1 MRSLSLSLL
10 FIGIT
15 LSSLAQSL
23 SGNLNTGSAMN
34 ALGYGNVDIYR
45 GDDLVASVLT
55 DRWGNFHVRLDTG
68 MYKCVV
74 SYDGYEPSTRMVKVK
89 ADEKMDFSVV
99 EDASRPA
106 PKRRPAAGK
115 EERGSERTMD
125 HALYEASMYSDRSP
139 ILAEPAMGYGGMLG
153 RGRGDRSVG
162 HGRLTAGEVNDFSK
176 WTQWEDLS
184 ATVLSAMRNQWSIAP
199 NGRYTLDLQTKSGLP
214 IADAVVH
221 LKRKDGTKIFSART
235 DNTGKAELWVTLN
248 ARDSLT
254 NERMMLEVVHQ
265 GRLFRVDHA
274 TPFTQGVN
282 RLAIDIPCGPSD
294 NVDVA
299 FVVDATGSMQDEL
312 DFLRAEMNDIIFRS
326 KRIGDRLNFR
336 FANVFY
342 RDLGSNEEYLTRSMD
357 FTRVLS
363 AAVNFISDQRADG
376 GGDTPEA
383 VDAALDSAINKLSW
397 SPDARARII
406 FLVLDAGP
414 HPGTE
419 EKMQKLIRQAA
430 AKGIRIITVGA
441 SGIDKATEYL
451 MRTLALGTNGT
462 YTFLTD
468 HSGVGNPHMAPT
480 TDSYDVESLNNLLV
494 RVLKSFTYMP
504 DCQQQIPEL
513 ELNYPDSI
521 VALTDPLQSDS
532 LATDTVAT
540 TGIPADTLNI
550 RWSYYPNPTTGIV
563 HITADMAIP
572 ELYITDLSGKVLQ
585 LVKGLKAD
593 EPVQVDLGSY
603 ATGIYLIRYPYG
615 STWLSGRVVLQRS

>member
-1 MRSLSLSLL
+1 MRTLSLAIL
-10 FIGIT
+10 FIAIT

-23 SGNLNTGSAMN
+23 SGNLNTGTAME

-55 DRWGNFHVRLDTG
+55 DRWGNFHIRLDTG
-68 MYKCVV
+68 TYKCVV

-89 ADEKMDFSVV
+89 SDEKMDFSVV

-106 PKRRPAAGK
+106 TKRRPAASK
-115 EERGSERTMD
+115 EERSSERIMD
-125 HALYEASMYSDRSP
+125 HALYETSMSMHRSP
-139 ILAEPAMGYGGMLG
+139 MLAEPAIGYGGPSRRE
-153 RGRGDRSVG
+153 RGARTVD

-184 ATVLSAMRNQWSIAP
+184 TTVLSAMRNQWSIAP
-199 NGRYTLDLQTKSGLP
+199 KGRYTLDLQTKTGLP

-235 DNTGKAELWVTLN
+235 DNTGKAELWATLD
-248 ARDSLT
+248 AKDSLHT
-254 NERMMLEVVHQ
+254 EAMMLEVVHQ
-265 GRLFRVDHA
+265 GRIFRVDNA
-274 TPFTQGVN
+274 KPFTQNVN
-282 RLAIDIPCGPSD
+282 RLVLDVTCGPND

-312 DFLRAEMNDIIFRS
+312 DFLRIEMNDIIFRS
-326 KRIGDRLNFR
+326 KQIGDQLNFR

-363 AAVNFISDQRADG
+363 AAVNFISDQRANG

-397 SPDARARII
+397 STEARAKII

-419 EKMQKLIRQAA
+419 GKMQELIRQAA
-430 AKGIRIITVGA
+430 AKGIRIVTVGA

-480 TDSYDVESLNNLLV
+480 TDTYDVESLNNLLV
-494 RVLKSFTYMP
+494 RVLKSYTYMP

-521 VALTDPLQSDS
+521 VALNDPLQSDS
-532 LATDTVAT
+532 LATDTVAA
-540 TGIPADTLNI
+540 TGIPTDTLNI

-593 EPVQVDLGSY
+593 EPVQIDLSSY

>member
-1 MRSLSLSLL
+1 MRHLFLFVH
-10 FIGIT
+10 FIGIS
-15 LSSLAQSL
+15 LAALAQSL
-23 SGNLNTGSAMN
+23 SGNLNTGRAME

-106 PKRRPAAGK
+106 PKRRPAASMA
-115 EERGSERTMD
+115 ESSSDMAMEHD
-125 HALYEASMYSDRSP
+125 YEAPATYKGRS
-139 ILAEPAMGYGGMLG
+139 LAEPALIA
-153 RGRGDRSVG
+153 RGRSGREEVSAT

-176 WTQWEDLS
+176 WTQWGDLS
-184 ATVLSAMRNQWSIAP
+184 ATVLSAMRKQWSIAP

-221 LKRKDGTKIFSART
+221 LMRKDGIRLYSART
-235 DNTGKAELWVTLN
+235 DNTGKAELWMTLD
-248 ARDSLT
+248 APDSMSHG
-254 NERMMLEVVHQ
+254 RMILEVIYQ
-265 GRLFRVDHA
+265 DRIIRVERA
-274 TPFTQGVN
+274 RPFKQGVN
-282 RLAIDIPCGPSD
+282 RLVLDVPCAPND

-326 KRIGDRLNFR
+326 KQIGDQLNFR

-342 RDLGSNEEYLTRSMD
+342 RDRGSKEEYLTRSMD

-383 VDAALDSAINKLSW
+383 VDVALDSAINKLNW
-397 SPDARARII
+397 SAEARARII

-419 EKMQKLIRQAA
+419 GSMQELIRQAA
-430 AKGIRIITVGA
+430 AKGIRIVTVAA
-441 SGIDKATEYL
+441 SGIDKPTEYL

-468 HSGVGNPHMAPT
+468 HSGVGAPHMAPT

-494 RVLKSFTYMP
+494 RILKSYTYMP
-504 DCQQQIPEL
+504 DCEQHIPEL
-513 ELNYPDSI
+513 ELNYPDSA
-521 VALTDPLQSDS
+521 VALPTSAQADTSATDPEGP
-532 LATDTVAT
+532 TV
-540 TGIPADTLNI
+540 IPPASPEI

-563 HITADMAIP
+563 HLTSDVAIP

-585 LVKGLKAD
+585 VLKGLKAD
-593 EPVQVDLGSY
+593 EAVQIDLGSY
-603 ATGIYLIRYPYG
+603 ATGIYLIRYPFG
-615 STWLSGRVVLQRS
+615 TGWLSGQVVLQRS